1 MGMKPATKRS
11 RVKSKRQT
19 MKDKYKIQKKVREHN
34 KKERRK
40 QRLQGKS
47 SLKKD
52 PGVPSIHPLRKQ
64 ILKEVEDAKEEEQRL
79 KLERRKQLRAARN
92 SLAAQKMELA
102 DLQKE
107 AERRAQAFETAMD
120 MQDQNPANAAK
131 DQSRRAFFRHFAE
144 VVEQADV
151 ILQVIDARDPL
162 ASRSDIVEALV
173 AKSESRKR
181 LVLVLNK
188 IDLVPREVVT
198 KWVTHL
204 RNEFPTIMFKSSTQS
219 QKSHLSASNA
229 GGAGCYGGDSL
240 LQLLQNYARSHNIK
254 TAITVGVVGYPNV
267 GKSSLINSLK
277 KERAAHVGAAPGVTR
292 SIQRVM
298 LTKKICLLDSP
309 GIVFSSKTEVSS
321 LALRHCVRP
330 DAIEDPIT
338 AIGQLLKRCDLAHV
352 MELYGVRRFS
362 STMEFLQLLA
372 RRLGKLQ
379 KGGVPDVEAAAR
391 QVLHDFHTG
400 KISFYTVPPEAY
412 KPETHLSAEI
422 VTSWAKEFKLDDIYG
437 KDDAIVS
444 RIKSE
449 TGMKK
454 SQRFALQ
461 PAARQQDDVA
471 VVRTADDEDGGMDDR
486 ED

>member
-1 MGMKPATKRS
+1 MPFLQTHTHEQIPRS
-11 RVKSKRQT
+11 HLMPLFLTIVGVKSKRQT

-188 IDLVPREVVT
+188 IGWSCERERERKRKRKRQRET
-198 KWVTHL
+198 DRQTDRQRQTETDRH
-204 RNEFPTIMFKSSTQS
+204 RDRQS
-219 QKSHLSASNA
+219 QEASREE
-229 GGAGCYGGDSL
+229 GMPRY
-240 LQLLQNYARSHNIK
+240 
-254 TAITVGVVGYPNV
+254 VGTHMYTH
-267 GKSSLINSLK
+267 K
-277 KERAAHVGAAPGVTR
+277 
-292 SIQRVM
+292 
-298 LTKKICLLDSP
+298 LT
-309 GIVFSSKTEVSS
+309 
-321 LALRHCVRP
+321 
-330 DAIEDPIT
+330 
-338 AIGQLLKRCDLAHV
+338 
-352 MELYGVRRFS
+352 
-362 STMEFLQLLA
+362 
-372 RRLGKLQ
+372 
-379 KGGVPDVEAAAR
+379 
-391 QVLHDFHTG
+391 
-400 KISFYTVPPEAY
+400 
-412 KPETHLSAEI
+412 THMS
-422 VTSWAKEFKLDDIYG
+422 
-437 KDDAIVS
+437 
-444 RIKSE
+444 
-449 TGMKK
+449 
-454 SQRFALQ
+454 
-461 PAARQQDDVA
+461 
-471 VVRTADDEDGGMDDR
+471 
-486 ED
+486 